1 MGSDVDATKRLEDG
15 NAHFRKNMDLSLL
28 ARLVQKQEPF
38 IAILTCSDSR
48 VVPEKIFNL
57 SLGDAFVVRVAGN
70 SASEPSVL
78 GSLECAVEHL
88 HVRVLL
94 VLGHTGC
101 GAVRAAMDRRGPENL
116 AKVIRDIDRARDKV
130 GVGRSND
137 LDAIAESN
145 VRLQIRLIVDN
156 SMTIMDA
163 VNKGQLSVVG
173 AMYNMATGA
182 VRFL

>member
-1 MGSDVDATKRLEDG
+1 MSNDANATKRLEDG
-15 NAHFRKNMDLSLL
+15 NAHFRKNTDLSLL
-28 ARLVQKQEPF
+28 ARLAQKQEPF
-38 IAILTCSDSR
+38 IAVLTCSDSR

-57 SLGDAFVVRVAGN
+57 SLGDAFVVRVTGN
-70 SASEPSVL
+70 SASDPSVL
-78 GSLECAVEHL
+78 GSLEHAIEHL

-101 GAVRAAMDRRGPENL
+101 GAVRAAMDGRGPENL
-116 AKVIRDIDRARDKV
+116 SKVIRDIDRARDKV
-130 GVGRSND
+130 GEGRTND
-137 LDAIAESN
+137 VDAIAESN

-163 VNKGQLSVVG
+163 VNKGQLIVVG

-182 VRFL
+182 VKFL

>member
-1 MGSDVDATKRLEDG
+1 MGNDASATKRLEDG
-15 NAHFRKNMDLSLL
+15 NAHFRKNADPYLM
-28 ARLVQKQEPF
+28 ARLAQKQEPF
-38 IAILTCSDSR
+38 IAVLTCSDSR

-57 SLGDAFVVRVAGN
+57 SLGDAFVVRVVGN
-70 SASEPSVL
+70 SASDPSVL
-78 GSLECAVEHL
+78 GSLEYAVEQL

-101 GAVRAAMDRRGPENL
+101 GAVRTAMDGRGPENL
-116 AKVIRDIDRARDKV
+116 SKLIRDIDRARDKV
-130 GVGRSND
+130 GEGRSND
-137 LDAIAESN
+137 VDAIAESN